1 MNARE
6 KLIAV
11 FEGNK
16 DKVIDYLLIENSRL
30 ESKVT
35 AYSID
40 KIDRLNSIIEDY
52 KHKLE
57 DSKKELEMQQKD
69 DFRHWANQ
77 SRAVWYLEKKVKRQ
91 KEALTRLQT
100 VIERD
105 KDTQEELYEWAKE
118 HGYFEEEEDE

>member
-69 DFRHWANQ
+69 DFRH
-77 SRAVWYLEKKVKRQ
+77 
-91 KEALTRLQT
+91 
-100 VIERD
+100 
-105 KDTQEELYEWAKE
+105 
-118 HGYFEEEEDE
+118 